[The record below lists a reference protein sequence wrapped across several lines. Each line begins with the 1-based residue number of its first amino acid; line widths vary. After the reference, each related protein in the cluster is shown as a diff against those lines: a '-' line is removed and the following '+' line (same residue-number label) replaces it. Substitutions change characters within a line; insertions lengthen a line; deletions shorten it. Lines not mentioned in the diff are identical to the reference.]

1 MRRDVMIGLKAAS
14 VASMMTMSAG
24 FALAQPAAEPA
35 KETTKEA
42 APAEKAALD
51 LAKPVIK
58 DIPVIRPGKDFTIE
72 AYVSGVEVPWSIV
85 WTSASRM
92 LFTERTGKVRVVE
105 GDKLSESPLY
115 TVPDL
120 IGKGGE
126 NGLMGLAVHP
136 NYAANRFVYISY
148 GTKED
153 VRVVRLKD
161 IGEALVE
168 PTPIVTGIPAGRN
181 HVGCRLAFGP
191 DGKLYIA
198 TGETFERELAQDMN
212 SLGGKILRVNDDGTV
227 PSDNPFVSKENTR
240 GEIFSFGHRNPQ
252 GLAWTESGLMLET
265 EHGPSGEVRPARGD
279 DEFNIVQRGADLG
292 WPKVWGSKT
301 EEGTIAPTMVFSP
314 AIAPASAAY
323 YNAERFPQWKGS
335 LFFGALGGLRP
346 NGDPGVY
353 RIALTGEKVTG
364 IERMATGFGRIRC
377 VAVGPDGAIYFST
390 SNKDGRAEP
399 REGDDKIYRIV
410 PAGT

>member
-1 MRRDVMIGLKAAS
+1 MRRAFHVGLS
-14 VASMMTMSAG
+14 LSTLLVTSA
-24 FALAQPAAEPA
+24 FAQPSTDAPVKQTPAADNP
-35 KETTKEA
+35 
-42 APAEKAALD
+42 EKAPLD

-58 DIPVIRPGKDFTIE
+58 DIPVLRPGTDFKIE
-72 AYVSGVEVPWSIV
+72 AYVSGVQVPWSIA
-85 WTSASRM
+85 WTGASRM
-92 LFTERTGKVRVVE
+92 LFTERTGAVRVVE
-105 GDKLSESPLY
+105 NDKLRESPLY

-120 IGKGGE
+120 IGEGGE
-126 NGLMGLAVHP
+126 NGLMGLAIHP
-136 NYAANRFVYISY
+136 EYATNRFVYISY
-148 GTKED
+148 GTRRD

-161 IGEALVE
+161 TGDALVE
-168 PTPIVTGIPAGRN
+168 PTPILTGIPAGRN

-191 DGKLYIA
+191 DGKLYIT
-198 TGETFERELAQDMN
+198 TGETFEKELAQDMS
-212 SLGGKILRVNDDGTV
+212 SLGGKILRVNDDGTI
-227 PSDNPFVSKENTR
+227 PADNPFVNKENTR

-252 GLAWTESGLMLET
+252 GIVWTEDGLILET
-265 EHGPSGEVRPARGD
+265 EHGPSGEVRPSRGD
-279 DEFNIVQRGADLG
+279 DELNIVKAGADLG

-301 EEGTIAPTMVFSP
+301 AEGTIAPAVVFTP

-335 LFFGALGGLRP
+335 VFFGALGGLRRDA
-346 NGDPGVY
+346 DPGVY
-353 RIALTGEKVTG
+353 RVALEGEKVTA

-390 SNKDGRAEP
+390 SNKDGRAQP

>member
-1 MRRDVMIGLKAAS
+1 MQITRTLAFVSVFSLLAA
-14 VASMMTMSAG
+14 AA
-24 FALAQPAAEPA
+24 FAQPTDATKEVPKDASKAEPA
-35 KETTKEA
+35 N
-42 APAEKAALD
+42 EKAPLD

-58 DIPVIRPGKDFTIE
+58 DIPVLRPGKDFTIE
-72 AYVSGVEVPWSIV
+72 PYVTGVEVPWSIA
-85 WTSASRM
+85 WTGSSRM
-92 LFTERTGKVRVVE
+92 LFNERTGRVRVVE
-105 GDKLSESPLY
+105 NDKLRESPLY

-126 NGLMGLAVHP
+126 NGLMGLAIHP
-136 NYAANRFVYISY
+136 DYATNRFVYISY
-148 GTKED
+148 GTKSD

-161 IGEALVE
+161 TGDALVE
-168 PTPIVTGIPAGRN
+168 PTPILTGIPAGRN
-181 HVGCRLAFGP
+181 HVGCKLAFGP

-198 TGETFERELAQDMN
+198 TGETFEKELAQDMS
-212 SLGGKILRVNDDGTV
+212 SLGGKILRVNDDGSV
-227 PSDNPFVSKENTR
+227 PKDNPFVSKENTR

-252 GLAWTESGLMLET
+252 GLAWSDAGLILET
-265 EHGPSGEVRPARGD
+265 EHGPSGEVRPSKGD
-279 DEFNIVQRGADLG
+279 DEFNIVKAGADMG

-301 EEGTIAPTMVFSP
+301 QDGTIAPSVVFTP

-323 YNAERFPQWKGS
+323 YNADRFPQWKGS

-353 RIALTGEKVTG
+353 RIALDGEKVTA

-410 PAGT
+410 PVGI